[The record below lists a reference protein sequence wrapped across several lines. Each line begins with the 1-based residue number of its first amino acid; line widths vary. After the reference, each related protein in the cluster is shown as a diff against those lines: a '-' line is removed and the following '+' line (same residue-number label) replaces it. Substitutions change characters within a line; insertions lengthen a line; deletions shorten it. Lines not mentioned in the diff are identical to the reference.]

1 MAISPID
8 IATDGYLNSPL
19 AVAADGY
26 LTVFT
31 VSPFEGDGG
40 KKGGGG
46 QKGGLQHPR
55 HYTVTPDQL
64 DDLRAQLEREDEE
77 IIAIVMAAMEVIQ

>member
-26 LTVFT
+26 LTLFT
-31 VSPFEGDGG
+31 VSTV

-55 HYTVTPDQL
+55 NYTVTPDQL